1 MTDNVNPFSEYYL
14 YSINNPF
21 LDLRTSLVENLDKP
35 IMPNFLLSELNEQR
49 NAQGLKNNP
58 LIANQTAC
66 AFLDLALGLYKPF
79 LMVGMSDLAKAL
91 MQDKVSHELLLT
103 LSSMSMAVI
112 LGIYGSNENEALE
125 FSGALGGEV
134 FCSAIFLPYY
144 MKKLNKKIDDPSK
157 LTLEITA
164 LLGKHSQEL
173 IQKQVLFSAQGIF
186 QYAVGSAYKKS
197 KGQEAEVLLSAYK
210 ADPRIYG
217 TYLMQFL
224 QNFHAL
230 ITTYVKECCQTKL

>member
-1 MTDNVNPFSEYYL
+1 MTDNVNHFSEYYL

-21 LDLRTSLVENLDKP
+21 LEIRTQLAGNLDKALV
-35 IMPNFLLSELNEQR
+35 PNFLLSELSEQR
-49 NAQGLKNNP
+49 KAQGLKDN
-58 LIANQTAC
+58 LQVANKTAI

-79 LMVGMSDLAKAL
+79 LKVGMSDLAKAL

-112 LGIYGSNENEALE
+112 LGIYGNNENEALE

-144 MKKLNKKIDDPSK
+144 MKKLNKKIADPSK

-173 IQKQVLFSAQGIF
+173 IQKQVPFSAQGIF
-186 QYAVGSAYKKS
+186 QYAVGSVIKKT
-197 KGQEAEVLLSAYK
+197 KGNRDELLSAYQ

-217 TYLMQFL
+217 TYIMQFL